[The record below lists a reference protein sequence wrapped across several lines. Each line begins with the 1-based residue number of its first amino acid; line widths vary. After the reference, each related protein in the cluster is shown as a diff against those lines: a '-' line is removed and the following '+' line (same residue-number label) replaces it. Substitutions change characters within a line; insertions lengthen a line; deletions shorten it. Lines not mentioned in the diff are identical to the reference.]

1 MRQNLQTERATWWRE
16 HIDGWKKSDLSQ
28 RAYCRANGLHPKS
41 FSRWRRWFKE
51 EADIAERK
59 CLQRHRRRPDQ
70 ALSTSLNT
78 SLNTRTM
85 EADRPLLGLPQRNR
99 RRQFPDLLKRQI
111 VEETL
116 LPGTTV
122 SSVARLYG
130 VTAPCLFRWRKE
142 LGYGSADDRIE
153 FAAVQ
158 IDEPEKVVVGGE
170 SAAPELPIPLPN
182 LLPERPAGG
191 MEVELAGGR
200 KLRFDPGTDP
210 DSIRRVVELLEGRTP

>member
-28 RAYCRANGLHPKS
+28 RAYCRVNGLHPKS

-59 CLQRHRRRPDQ
+59 ALQRHRRRPSS

-85 EADRPLLGLPQRNR
+85 GAYQPLLGLPQRNR

-116 LPGTTV
+116 RPGTTV

-130 VTAPCLFRWRKE
+130 V
-142 LGYGSADDRIE
+142 
-153 FAAVQ
+153 
-158 IDEPEKVVVGGE
+158 
-170 SAAPELPIPLPN
+170 
-182 LLPERPAGG
+182 
-191 MEVELAGGR
+191 
-200 KLRFDPGTDP
+200 
-210 DSIRRVVELLEGRTP
+210 

>member
-1 MRQNLQTERATWWRE
+1 MSQNLQTERATWWRE

-59 CLQRHRRRPDQ
+59 CLQRHRRRDRP
-70 ALSTSLNT
+70 SLNT

-85 EADRPLLGLPQRNR
+85 GADQPLLGLPQRNR

-116 LPGTTV
+116 APGATV

-142 LGYGSADDRIE
+142 IGYGSAEGRTA

-158 IDEPEKVVVGGE
+158 ISAPDGHAATEE
-170 SAAPELPIPLPN
+170 SPALELPIPLPN
-182 LLPERPAGG
+182 LLPGLPAGG
-191 MEVELAGGR
+191 MEIELASGK
-200 KLRFDPGTDP
+200 KLRFDHGTDP
-210 DSIRRVVELLEGRTP
+210 EAIRRVVELLEGRSQ

>member
-1 MRQNLQTERATWWRE
+1 M
-16 HIDGWKKSDLSQ
+16 G
-28 RAYCRANGLHPKS
+28 
-41 FSRWRRWFKE
+41 
-51 EADIAERK
+51 AD
-59 CLQRHRRRPDQ
+59 Q
-70 ALSTSLNT
+70 
-78 SLNTRTM
+78 
-85 EADRPLLGLPQRNR
+85 PLLGLPQRNR

-142 LGYGSADDRIE
+142 LGYGSVGGQTE

-158 IDEPEKVVVGGE
+158 IGVPEGAAAIEE
-170 SAAPELPIPLPN
+170 SPALEVPIPLPN
-182 LLPERPAGG
+182 LLSERPAGG
-191 MEVELAGGR
+191 MEIELAGGR

-210 DSIRRVVELLEGRTP
+210 DSIRRVVELLEGRSL

>member
-1 MRQNLQTERATWWRE
+1 MRQNLQTERAAWWRE

-28 RAYCRANGLHPKS
+28 RTYCRANGLHPKS

-78 SLNTRTM
+78 SLNTRTKG
-85 EADRPLLGLPQRNR
+85 ADGPLLGLPQVNR

-142 LGYGSADDRIE
+142 LGYGSADERIE

-158 IDEPEKVVVGGE
+158 IGELAGAAVGGD
-170 SAAPELPIPLPN
+170 SAALELPIPLPA
-182 LLPERPAGG
+182 LPPERPAGG
-191 MEVELAGGR
+191 MEIELASGR
-200 KLRFDPGTDP
+200 KLRFDHGTDP
-210 DSIRRVVELLEGRTP
+210 EAIRRVVELLEGRNP